1 MGQRWG
7 GVGWCG
13 RPGSPLLQIASASS
27 TLVRKSSTT
36 AAARAPSLFSGLVAA
51 ESFAAMVAMRPSAV
65 SRAAW
70 AFSTLSLAHSTNV
83 RFRARLA
90 DTVAVVSASGGAS
103 GSEASGGSA
112 AAAAASASSPSM
124 SMYWLWFSRCREAG
138 PASAKIAI
146 L

>member
-103 GSEASGGSA
+103 GSESVRRIGGSRGGLSELPQHVHVLALVFSMSGGR
-112 AAAAASASSPSM
+112 P
-124 SMYWLWFSRCREAG
+124 G
-138 PASAKIAI
+138 IG
-146 L
+146 